1 MKTTYR
7 VFYKTIYAYWHD
19 MRAKAFNVWA
29 KDAEDA
35 DSQAIDILNDMFAS
49 GELFEYKIGK

>member
-1 MKTTYR
+1 MKTYR